1 MRLGL
6 AALATLLGCSCSIPL
21 YERAEMSQGLSL
33 GAGLSAEA
41 AWRTPFID
49 PEHGF
54 VSESDL
60 GLCLTPSLC
69 VRYGFSDRAG
79 MFLSGYLGSGW
90 WLRLDTIEIPPNHSL
105 SPNPTGI
112 DIRLGGKF
120 RIGERGALLPA
131 LSFPGVFDLDY
142 LHDFGPNLT
151 GRVGLGLRGL
161 SVGLNASRP
170 LGDRLRGYVGLNL
183 QEGWGSTLPP
193 AHYLP
198 SVALGCAMEWSET
211 PPLEP

>member
-1 MRLGL
+1 MRLRL
-6 AALATLLGCSCSIPL
+6 TVLATVLACSCSIPL

-41 AWRTPFID
+41 AWRMPLID

-54 VSESDL
+54 GSVL

-90 WLRLDTIEIPPNHSL
+90 WLGLDTAAYHYHSHT
-105 SPNPTGI
+105 PNPNPVGV
-112 DIRLGGKF
+112 DVRLGGKF

-131 LSFPGVFDLDY
+131 LSFPGVIDLDY
-142 LHDFGPNLT
+142 LLDFGPNLT
-151 GRVGLGLRGL
+151 GRFGLGLRGL

-170 LGDRLRGYVGLNL
+170 LGDRLRGYVGLTVH
-183 QEGWGSTLPP
+183 EGWGSTIDV
-193 AHYLP
+193 ANYLP
-198 SVALGCAMEWSET
+198 SVALGCALEWGQALSPEF
-211 PPLEP
+211 